1 MRVRVRVGLR
11 IMWRLRGKTLF
22 IVGVDDLTNPLLDGQ
37 DSRLNVHCSDV
48 RVEESAGFL
57 Q

>member
-1 MRVRVRVGLR
+1 MKVRVRVGLR
-11 IMWRLRGKTLF
+11 IMWRLRGKALF
-22 IVGVDDLTNPLLDGQ
+22 IVGVDDMANPLLDGQ
-37 DSRLNVHCSDV
+37 DSRLDVNCSDI